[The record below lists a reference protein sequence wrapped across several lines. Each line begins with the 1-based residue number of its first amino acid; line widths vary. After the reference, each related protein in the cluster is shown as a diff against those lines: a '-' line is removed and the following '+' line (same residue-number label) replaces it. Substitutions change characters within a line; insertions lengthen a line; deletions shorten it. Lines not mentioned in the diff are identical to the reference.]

1 MLYRKL
7 IRPLLLSAPAFI
19 LAGSLL
25 VGGKALATQDTPA
38 FHRAIESAAVLA
50 PGSAII
56 SLALVYEI
64 DSGRELQRYLR
75 KNPPKRSHRGTV

>member
-7 IRPLLLSAPAFI
+7 IRPLLLSVPAFI

-25 VGGKALATQDTPA
+25 AGGQALVQQDTPA
-38 FHRAIESAAVLA
+38 LHKAIESAAVLA

-75 KNPPKRSHRGTV
+75 KNPPRRSYRETA